1 MGFTP
6 KRKLYEL
13 EWPEGSD
20 YHGFEVTM
28 ARIPVGE
35 FRDLLAATEAGS
47 TVALDQLD
55 RIYELVGSNIVEW
68 NLEIPAGTPVPPS
81 VDALRKQ
88 DVELLME
95 IIGGWFGAMT
105 QVADPLDGRSTG
117 GVPSVELS
125 TIPVEPLTPLP
136 S

>member
-6 KRKLYEL
+6 KRRLYEL

-28 ARIPVGE
+28 DRLPVGDFIE
-35 FRDLLAATEAGS
+35 LVRATEAGTS
-47 TVALDQLD
+47 VGYDQLD
-55 RIYELVGSNIVEW
+55 RIYELVGGNIVEW
-68 NLEIPAGTPVPPS
+68 NLEIPAGTPVAPS
-81 VDALRKQ
+81 VDALRQQ
-88 DVELLME
+88 DITLLME
-95 IIGGWFGAMT
+95 IIGGWVSSMT
-105 QVADPLDGRSTG
+105 RVSDPLGGASTG

-125 TIPVEPLTPLP
+125 MIPVEPLTPLA